1 MKDDQHRGNGVLLDR
16 ERERENI
23 YKMVKEMVAKSRK
36 HLSLNPLLL
45 LNLKNDTREVTHIDR
60 RRKEGGNKK

>member
-16 ERERENI
+16 ERENI
-23 YKMVKEMVAKSRK
+23 YKMEKEMVAKSRK
-36 HLSLNPLLL
+36 HLPLNPLLL

-60 RRKEGGNKK
+60 RRGEQKMSS